1 MVGVS
6 GKRRPVRRLQSK
18 YSRTGGRRLEN
29 PSPRREPV
37 ARRGQGQD
45 QPMSRG
51 EKRRLWQMAISA
63 IILVLVVAVKLAF
76 PNVADRYRQQVLH
89 LLGEDTDFVEAFAS
103 VGRAVSPDGKLS
115 DPSGTVPFEALLS
128 EADHILVEADGSA
141 RRPLKAHR
149 STVSPDGKLSDAVGG
164 VYTAVFGP
172 EEVPEKPKSDPDQ
185 TASVPEGQV
194 IYTPENTP
202 DIACMTQQ
210 MLGFDY
216 GSPVDGTLTSGF
228 GYREHPILGEQK
240 FHYGVD
246 IGADSGTPVRA
257 FAAGTVTVV
266 AEASELGKYVIVSH
280 PGGYTSLY
288 GHCSKITASSGQQVE
303 IGTPIA
309 EVGDTGMTTGPH
321 LHFELMQGSTYLDPV
336 YYALG

>member
-103 VGRAVSPDGKLS
+103 VGRA
-115 DPSGTVPFEALLS
+115 
-128 EADHILVEADGSA
+128 
-141 RRPLKAHR
+141 
-149 STVSPDGKLSDAVGG
+149 VSPDGKLSDAVGG